1 MAVFLEE
8 NKLDNSYILSRWLT
22 YHEEE
27 TCLPPADYNYVRAVT
42 LLPYFDRNI
51 LLNLNPD
58 TGHAYLTHRIDADGS
73 AVRAAV
79 AGIVPDVL
87 IGTPDLSALYGDTVR
102 ISDYALVGLFRG
114 STIWKGVRITYTDE
128 IYLRRDLLPL
138 HPGLTELRY
147 TDPPID

>member
-1 MAVFLEE
+1 MKRKPA
-8 NKLDNSYILSRWLT
+8 Y
-22 YHEEE
+22 
-27 TCLPPADYNYVRAVT
+27 TCRFNNVRAVT
-42 LLPYFDRNI
+42 LLPYFGPEYPPH
-51 LLNLNPD
+51 LNPVPE
-58 TGHAYLTHRIDADGS
+58 HATSHIVSMGRLRGTR
-73 AVRAAV
+73 RV